1 MKITAEAH
9 VPSTSSPS
17 YIFPVTYYFFVQ
29 RLSQRRVLYP
39 AATPGGADLHAI
51 FDVLAPAAQSSRGV
65 QQQA

>member
-9 VPSTSSPS
+9 VPSTSSLD
-17 YIFPVTYYFFVQ
+17 IFPVTYYFFVQ